1 MGVRGNQ
8 YPWMATTLGRHDK
21 GKDPLLQA
29 KQAGGNHRGCCKSEE
44 HKSVDYDKTKR
55 VADRRKYLSDNK
67 LC

>member
-1 MGVRGNQ
+1 MDGNH
-8 YPWMATTLGRHDK
+8 PGRRDK

-29 KQAGGNHRGCCKSEE
+29 KQAGGNHRGCVYCKSEE